1 MSAPLT
7 AVDLFAGAGGLAL
20 GTERAG
26 FRHALLAEWDHD
38 ACETLRLNPEHPEWR
53 DVVVEGD
60 VRDVDFTA
68 YRGVDLIAGGPP
80 CQSFSMAGRRKL
92 GKAALNMFP
101 AAVQA
106 IADARPRAVLLE
118 NVTGL
123 VKGDARAYF
132 DRRRPRA
139 AAATRTGHHGG
150 VPQRRRRP
158 VGVAGP
164 DVAAAD
170 DTRGARRPSAP
181 GVARPFGPRA
191 RPPTGVRDRARPG
204 CGRARADDLDAMG
217 RRAGS
222 RARQA
227 RARALDP
234 RDRAAPDVP
243 RRVAVRGYA
252 RLAAQA
258 ARQRRAREPG
268 PRARRRGRPGARAR
282 APTVRKSCGG
292 SPPRIPLQRS
302 RPRRRRR
309 SAARCARRRARAGAA
324 RRA

>member
-132 DRRRPRA
+132 DRVLAQIEGLGYRVRWDVLNA
-139 AAATRTGHHGG
+139 ADHG
-150 VPQRRRRP
+150 VPQLRERVITVAFRNDVDARWEWPAPTWPRRTIREAL
-158 VGVAGP
+158 AGA
-164 DVAAAD
+164 V
-170 DTRGARRPSAP
+170 
-181 GVARPFGPRA
+181 
-191 RPPTGVRDRARPG
+191 
-204 CGRARADDLDAMG
+204 
-217 RRAGS
+217 
-222 RARQA
+222 
-227 RARALDP
+227 ARAL
-234 RDRAAPDVP
+234 
-243 RRVAVRGYA
+243 G
-252 RLAAQA
+252 
-258 ARQRRAREPG
+258 
-268 PRARRRGRPGARAR
+268 R
-282 APTVRKSCGG
+282 APR
-292 SPPRIPLQRS
+292 L
-302 RPRRRRR
+302 
-309 SAARCARRRARAGAA
+309 
-324 RRA
+324 